1 MIFIL
6 MVLNEQIKRIRK
18 IIYELSP
25 QSEGITEF
33 LSQVKDFPELLK
45 HLNFDS
51 ISSLKEFLEE
61 NDYED
66 FQELKKE
73 VDYFFDRRKRYFV
86 SELDEIT
93 RVVQELNREEN
104 IEISVADVLDLF
116 ARTKETTL
124 SPIIWSK
131 LENTESNKIRKGEI
145 NKVKDLAKKYNKQ
158 NPIELKKAL
167 QSGEYKRPMIIKFG
181 DRYHLVSGNTRLST
195 AAAIGMKPQVL
206 IAEL

>member
-1 MIFIL
+1 

>member
-1 MIFIL
+1 

-51 ISSLKEFLEE
+51 ISSLTEFLEE